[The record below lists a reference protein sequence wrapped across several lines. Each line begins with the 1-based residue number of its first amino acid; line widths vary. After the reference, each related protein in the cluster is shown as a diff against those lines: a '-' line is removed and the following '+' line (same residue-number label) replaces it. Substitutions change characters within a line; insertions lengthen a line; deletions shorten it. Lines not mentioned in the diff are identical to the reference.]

1 MNTKNVV
8 MIVDDEEAIRKLLK
22 ARFEREGLIVLT
34 AGDAG
39 EAGAVLAQNRN
50 ISLIVSDVKMPGKDG
65 ITFTKEV
72 KEQHKGMKV
81 IVMTGHGEKS
91 TAIQALRIGASDY
104 LEKPFDMEEMVH
116 AVNRTL
122 KERSLEKA
130 NETYAQN
137 VVNISA
143 GSESSGGNRQEAEMT
158 FVPQTSIDVDE
169 WSDKENT
176 SSYTVLKKKWSEA
189 FEKEY
194 LTQVL
199 VKHGGNVTAAAKEAS
214 VDRSNFLR
222 LLRRHQIDASVYRN
236 TKKAA

>member
-1 MNTKNVV
+1 MNTQNTV

-22 ARFEREGLIVLT
+22 ARFEREGLTVVT
-34 AGDAG
+34 ANDAS
-39 EAGAVLAQNRN
+39 EASVILAQNRN
-50 ISLIVSDVKMPGKDG
+50 ITLIVSDVKMPGKDG
-65 ITFTKEV
+65 LTFTREV
-72 KEQHKGMKV
+72 KEQHKGIKV

-104 LEKPFDMEEMVH
+104 LEKPFDMEEMTH
-116 AVNRTL
+116 AVKRAM
-122 KERSLEKA
+122 KESSLER
-130 NETYAQN
+130 AQEARVEN
-137 VVNISA
+137 VVSMNAFQENSA
-143 GSESSGGNRQEAEMT
+143 PRDSQAELT
-158 FVPQTSIDVDE
+158 YVPTTSIDVDQ
-169 WSDKENT
+169 WSEKENT

-199 VKHGGNVTAAAKEAS
+199 VKHGGNVTAAAKEAA

>member
-22 ARFEREGLIVLT
+22 ARFEREGHTVLT
-34 AGDAG
+34 ANDAS

-72 KEQHKGMKV
+72 KEQHTGMKV

-116 AVNRTL
+116 AVNRAL
-122 KERSLEKA
+122 KERSLEKE

-137 VVNISA
+137 VVQFSA
-143 GSESSGGNRQEAEMT
+143 GTENGSGKPQANELT
-158 FVPQTSIDVDE
+158 FVPQTSIDVDQ
-169 WSDKENT
+169 WSEKENT

-199 VKHGGNVTAAAKEAS
+199 AKHGGNVTAAAKEAA

>member
-1 MNTKNVV
+1 MNTQNVV
-8 MIVDDEEAIRKLLK
+8 LIVDDEEAIRKLLK
-22 ARFEREGLIVLT
+22 ARFEREGLTVLT
-34 AGDAG
+34 ANDAA

-50 ISLIVSDVKMPGKDG
+50 LSLIVSDVKMPGKDG

-116 AVNRTL
+116 AVNRAL
-122 KERSLEKA
+122 KERSLEKE

-137 VVNISA
+137 VVHISA
-143 GSESSGGNRQEAEMT
+143 GSENASGNNHEPELT
-158 FVPQTSIDVDE
+158 YVPQTSVDVDQ
-169 WSDKENT
+169 WSEKENT

-199 VKHGGNVTAAAKEAS
+199 VKHGGNVTAAAKEAA